1 MLVGILD
8 SQIPVIADK
17 EVTQITADRK
27 AVPSISFEP
36 LQRTSLMMRTCIEL
50 GTDHLQCE
58 NQRLKRIDAAR
69 EMRPFLAWP
78 LDLVSADPHAFIV
91 FRLEQTNRY
100 FCVA

>member
-8 SQIPVIADK
+8 SQVRVIADK
-17 EVTQITADRK
+17 QVAQITADRK
-27 AVPSISFEP
+27 AISSISFEP
-36 LQRTSLMMRTCIEL
+36 LQRTSLMMRTCIDL

-58 NQRLKRIDAAR
+58 NQCLKRIDAAR

-91 FRLEQTNRY
+91 FWPEQAERY
-100 FCVA
+100 F